1 MSKAKK
7 GTYRKHF
14 IGLFVN
20 VFSDSIL
27 ATSDW
32 TISLFSVWWCTFFLP
47 CTTVFPKVIAWWCF
61 HVCSSGMQN
70 HYYSDIHT
78 HSRWVFFSL
87 QSEHFSVWMRQSLW
101 GKVAAAPTMSSVWK
115 SKEKGRCLENDNQ
128 EEKEIVWNGFFSLPY
143 CYTTYMTLDCGRQLD
158 FSSSAASAASSQD

>member
-1 MSKAKK
+1 M
-7 GTYRKHF
+7 
-14 IGLFVN
+14 
-20 VFSDSIL
+20 
-27 ATSDW
+27 
-32 TISLFSVWWCTFFLP
+32 WWCTFFLP

-78 HSRWVFFSL
+78 QPLSFFSL

-128 EEKEIVWNGFFSLPY
+128 EEKEIVWNGFFSLSY
-143 CYTTYMTLDCGRQLD
+143 CTRTWLWIVDDNLTFQAVLLLLRLRKTSIHKYKEEVVTQAWRFYN
-158 FSSSAASAASSQD
+158 FFASQELIHTALPSLCQI